1 MNMRKKLLLI
11 VNPKA
16 GRGKLK
22 AGFLAIANIFC
33 DAGYDTTVYYTKS
46 RGDATRVVVES
57 ALGYDKIVVC
67 GGDGTVNEAI
77 NGMLMLP
84 EKRDFGYIPCGSTND
99 YAATLGLSESVI
111 KAAETIVDNVPIPI
125 DLGKF
130 YLDKSNEGTGF
141 AYIASFGAFT
151 RVSYATPQHMKNQI
165 GSMAYFIG
173 GAIELADIRPVRVK
187 YTCDDVV
194 GEGEFIFGAAI
205 NTVSLA
211 GFYSFPSDKILLDD
225 GMFEVALVR
234 GQKNAFAYTETLF
247 NIAKRNYTDKNVV
260 FLRASKISFE
270 LDEAVPFTLDGEYG
284 GTAARVDVVNVHHA
298 LDIIRPKDVQV
309 VNQFIGTRCMRCDSK
324 GRMRRIRR
332 KDR

>member
-1 MNMRKKLLLI
+1 MRKKLLLI

-22 AGFLAIANIFC
+22 AGFLAVVNIFC

-46 RGDATRVVVES
+46 RGDATRVVVDC

-77 NGMLMLP
+77 NGMLALD

-111 KAAETIVDNVPIPI
+111 RAAETIVENDATPI
-125 DLGKF
+125 DLGRF
-130 YLDKSNEGTGF
+130 YLDGASDGQGF

-165 GSMAYFIG
+165 GSVAYLIG
-173 GAIELADIRPVRVK
+173 GASELADIRPVRVK
-187 YTCDDVV
+187 YRCDDVV
-194 GEGEFIFGAAI
+194 GEGEFVFGAAI

-211 GFYSFPSDKILLDD
+211 GFYSFPADKISLDD

-234 GQKNAFAYTETLF
+234 GRKSAFGYTETLL
-247 NIAKRNYTDKNVV
+247 NIASRNYTDKNVL
-260 FLRASKISFE
+260 FMRGSEIEFE

-284 GTAARVDVVNVHHA
+284 GTASRVRVENMHHA
-298 LDIIRPKDVQV
+298 LDIIRPKGVQV
-309 VNQFIGTRCMRCDSK
+309 VNQFIGTRSLRCDSK